1 MQCHN
6 YTILTCWKLLLNTV
20 KNADECDASKAD
32 SSSTACNIIS
42 SGNLFASLNQIRIM
56 NVKRLFGIILT
67 VLGISALIYTAIVF
81 MNASGGSK
89 QVKSLIVYG
98 VLGAIFF
105 FTGIG
110 LIKGTSDD
118 ARPPV

>member
-1 MQCHN
+1 
-6 YTILTCWKLLLNTV
+6 
-20 KNADECDASKAD
+20 
-32 SSSTACNIIS
+32 
-42 SGNLFASLNQIRIM
+42 M

-67 VLGISALIYTAIVF
+67 VLGIAGLIYTAVVF
-81 MNASGGSK
+81 MNASGGSR

-118 ARPPV
+118 ARPPM